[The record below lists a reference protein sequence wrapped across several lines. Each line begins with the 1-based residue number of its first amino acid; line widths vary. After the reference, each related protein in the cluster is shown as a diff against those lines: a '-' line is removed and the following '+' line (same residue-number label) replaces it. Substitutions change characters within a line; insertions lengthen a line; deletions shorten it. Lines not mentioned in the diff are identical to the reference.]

1 MIVYRCD
8 VCGVNM
14 AANDPQRYIVKIE
27 TFAAA
32 GPVEFS
38 QEEMEKD
45 HGQEIREI
53 LDTLS
58 RQSQD
63 QIEDSV
69 YRAMRYDLCVACH
82 GRFLGHSRPGL
93 QGMEE
98 RGQGSEARGQ

>member
-8 VCGVNM
+8 VCGANM

-27 TFAAA
+27 AFAAA
-32 GPVEFS
+32 GPMEFS
-38 QEEMEKD
+38 REEMEKD

-82 GRFLGHSRPGL
+82 GRFLGQGRPGL
-93 QGMEE
+93 QGMAE
-98 RGQGSEARGQ
+98 RGQGSGGGGQ